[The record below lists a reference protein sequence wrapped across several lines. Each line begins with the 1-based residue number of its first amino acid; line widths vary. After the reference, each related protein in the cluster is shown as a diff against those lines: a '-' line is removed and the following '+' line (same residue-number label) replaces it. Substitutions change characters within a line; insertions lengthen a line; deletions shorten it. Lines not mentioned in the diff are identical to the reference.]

1 MYLTNKDMN
10 LLCDIENLLHEKLVQ
25 TNGIKEVFEGKES
38 YYFDENDK
46 DYELWVK
53 YWNLK
58 DEEIL
63 AIGDQ
68 NNDIALLEAGGI
80 KVAMGN
86 ATKELKSIADYIT
99 NSVENDGFVKAIEK
113 FVQL

>member
-53 YWNLK
+53 YWNLIENLIQRK
-58 DEEIL
+58 
-63 AIGDQ
+63 Q
-68 NNDIALLEAGGI
+68 I
-80 KVAMGN
+80 KNKINSQRIREKRKINKNYARSK
-86 ATKELKSIADYIT
+86 KELMRK
-99 NSVENDGFVKAIEK
+99 NKN
-113 FVQL
+113 

>member
-10 LLCDIENLLHEKLVQ
+10 LLCDIEILLHEKLVQ

-53 YWNLK
+53 YWNLIENLIQRK
-58 DEEIL
+58 
-63 AIGDQ
+63 Q
-68 NNDIALLEAGGI
+68 I
-80 KVAMGN
+80 KNKINSQRIREKRKINKNYARSK
-86 ATKELKSIADYIT
+86 KELMRK
-99 NSVENDGFVKAIEK
+99 NK
-113 FVQL
+113 